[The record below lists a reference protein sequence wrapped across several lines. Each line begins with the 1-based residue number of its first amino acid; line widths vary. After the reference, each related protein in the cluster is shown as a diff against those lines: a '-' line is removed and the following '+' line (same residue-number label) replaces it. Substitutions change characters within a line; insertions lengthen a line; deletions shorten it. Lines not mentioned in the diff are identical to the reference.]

1 MNGIKVEGYIV
12 NSSANHFMT
21 CNFDE
26 DDDEEDDNADENDDD
41 DDDNA
46 DDRNIAYS
54 KAGNFM
60 TCTFYGMHC
69 FGTQPRP
76 TIL

>member
-21 CNFDE
+21 CNF
-26 DDDEEDDNADENDDD
+26 DENDDD